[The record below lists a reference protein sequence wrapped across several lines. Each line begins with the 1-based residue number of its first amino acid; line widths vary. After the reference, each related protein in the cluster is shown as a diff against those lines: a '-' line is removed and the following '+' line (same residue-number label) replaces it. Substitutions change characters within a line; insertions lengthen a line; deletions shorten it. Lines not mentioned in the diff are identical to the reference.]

1 MQYRFTDTNKTA
13 ATVDMTM
20 GDIAELRDVLTAA
33 HKAELQGVSKWAL
46 RRMIKTLAEMQ
57 AKAAET
63 MAFDAKMLAE
73 TAKLPEDF

>member
-20 GDIAELRDVLTAA
+20 GDIAELRDILAVA
-33 HKAELQGVSKWAL
+33 HKAELQGVSKWTL